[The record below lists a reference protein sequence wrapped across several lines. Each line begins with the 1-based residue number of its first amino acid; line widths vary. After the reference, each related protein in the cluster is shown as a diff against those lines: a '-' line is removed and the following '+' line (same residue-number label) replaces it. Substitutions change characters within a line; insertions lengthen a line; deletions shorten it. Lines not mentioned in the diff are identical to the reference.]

1 MPRYLICTLALVLTL
16 PISLFAQNE
25 ETKEGVRIDPD
36 NPVYSWHEDHDR
48 NGTGKFYMGR
58 EIARVMSYHGAPW
71 LERPEREREEK
82 LSLLIDVLKLKP
94 GMTVVDLGAG
104 SGRISFLMAPKV
116 SPGGEILAVDIQDE
130 MLALIEKK
138 VDETGITNVI
148 PVKGKVDSTGLK
160 PDTVD
165 LIIMVDVYHELEF
178 PHEMLAD
185 FAKVLKPGG
194 RVAWVEYRKEDPDVP
209 IKLVHKMSAKQ
220 VKKEASQKE
229 FGLEFV
235 ETVGKLPQQHV
246 VFFRKPTQ

>member
-1 MPRYLICTLALVLTL
+1 MRPYLSSVLALFVIF
-16 PISLFAQNE
+16 PISLSAQE
-25 ETKEGVRIDPD
+25 KEDGIRVDPD
-36 NPVYSWHEDHDR
+36 NPVYSWHTEHDR

-71 LERPEREREEK
+71 LERPEREKEEK
-82 LSLLIDVLKLKP
+82 ISLLIDVLKLKP

-104 SGRISFLMAPKV
+104 SGRISFLIAPKV
-116 SPGGEILAVDIQDE
+116 APEGQILAVDIQDE

-138 VDETGITNVI
+138 KDVSGIDNVI
-148 PVKGKVDSTGLK
+148 PVKGKVDTTGLK
-160 PDTVD
+160 PNTAD

-185 FAKVLKPGG
+185 FAKILIPGG
-194 RVAWVEYRKEDPDVP
+194 RVAWVEYRKEDPKVP
-209 IKLVHKMSAKQ
+209 IKLVHKMTEKQ

-235 ETVGKLPQQHV
+235 ETIDKLPQQHV
-246 VFFRKPTQ
+246 VIFQKPANKK